1 MKKIRI
7 AFVCHGNIC
16 RSPMAEFIMKKLVS
30 DMGVEETFL
39 IVSMATSTEEI
50 WGGVGSPIHPSAK
63 NQLRLHGIPYTEREA
78 TLLLKSDLDK
88 YDYFIGMDEY
98 NIRNMRRILANASDD
113 RIKKLMDFTE
123 KPRDVSDPWYT
134 RNFDLAYNDIF
145 EGCKGFLD
153 FILKSI

>member
-1 MKKIRI
+1 MHRI
-7 AFVCHGNIC
+7 MFVCHGNIC
-16 RSPMAEFIMKKLVS
+16 RSPMAEFMFKDLAFKQGLGDKFIIES
-30 DMGVEETFL
+30 
-39 IVSMATSTEEI
+39 SATSYEEI
-50 WGGVGSPIHPSAK
+50 GNPVHRGTRAVLNK
-63 NQLRLHGIPYTEREA
+63 HGISCAGKYDVHLE
-78 TLLLKSDLDK
+78 KSDYDK

-123 KPRDVSDPWYT
+123 KTRDVSDPWYT

-153 FILKSI
+153 FILKNI

>member
-1 MKKIRI
+1 MS
-7 AFVCHGNIC
+7 A
-16 RSPMAEFIMKKLVS
+16 S
-30 DMGVEETFL
+30 D
-39 IVSMATSTEEI
+39 
-50 WGGVGSPIHPSAK
+50 
-63 NQLRLHGIPYTEREA
+63 Y
-78 TLLLKSDLDK
+78 DK

-145 EGCKGFLD
+145 EGCKEFLD
-153 FILKSI
+153 FILKTSKTTT